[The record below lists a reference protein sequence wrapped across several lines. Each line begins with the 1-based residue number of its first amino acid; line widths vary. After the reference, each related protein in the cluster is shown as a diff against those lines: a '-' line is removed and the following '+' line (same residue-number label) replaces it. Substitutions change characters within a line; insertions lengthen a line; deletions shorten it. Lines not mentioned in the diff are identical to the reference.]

1 MLENMTAALLLFAFL
16 QTPQA
21 SQQVEHLEQTPVFRV
36 EVVAK
41 TAKAINYRH
50 RSGATTVDFKGTAML
65 PKARGEAKV
74 ESKQGYI
81 EIEVEFDNLEPA
93 TKHGKEYLT
102 YVLWAV
108 TPEGR
113 ATNLGEILLNGTK
126 SKLNVTTELQ
136 VFGLVVT
143 AEPYFAVTVPSDVI
157 VMENSVRRDT
167 LGKIEE
173 VDAKYELLQRGQYSR
188 LIGKEPLTIDPQN
201 PLELYEARRAIEI
214 SRNSGAAKY
223 AADTFEKAVKSLAQA
238 DAYLARKAGRRPV
251 TMMAREAVQ
260 TAEDA
265 RVIAIKRIEEE
276 RLARE
281 RQEAAEREA
290 RANAEAQAEAQ
301 RRAIAEAERKA
312 ESERRA
318 RAEAEKELADSKR
331 LAAELAAAQA
341 ARQQAEAEA
350 AKARALLEEQAA
362 KAAAEQARLDAD
374 RARQSAED
382 AERLRQQAE
391 KDRHDLR
398 ARLLNQF
405 NMILDTRDTERGLV
419 VNMGDVL
426 FDIAKYT
433 LRPVAR
439 EKLARLAG
447 IVISHPGLKL
457 ESEGHT
463 DSIGSDEY
471 NQKLSEQ
478 RAEAVREYLME
489 QGVPE
494 TSITALGFGK
504 TMPVVP
510 NDTAKGR
517 QQNRRVEIVISGE
530 VIGAKIGASRL

>member
-1 MLENMTAALLLFAFL
+1 MIAVALLSALL
-16 QTPQA
+16 QTQTAPR
-21 SQQVEHLEQTPVFRV
+21 VEHLEQTPVFRA

-50 RSGATTVDFKGTAML
+50 RSGATTIDFKGTSIL

-81 EIEVEFDNLEPA
+81 EIEVEFDNLDPA
-93 TKHGKEYLT
+93 SKHGNEYLT

-113 ATNLGEILLNGTK
+113 PSNLGEILLNGTK

-143 AEPYFAVTVPSDVI
+143 AEPYFAVTQPSDVI
-157 VMENSVRRDT
+157 VLENMVRKDT

-173 VDAKYELLQRGQYSR
+173 VDAKYELLQRGQYAN
-188 LIGKEPLTIDPQN
+188 LIGKEPLLVNALN

-214 SRNSGAAKY
+214 ARSSGAAKY
-223 AADTFEKAVKSLAQA
+223 ATETFDKSVKSLAQA
-238 DAYLARKAGRRPV
+238 EAYVARKAGRRPV
-251 TMMAREAVQ
+251 AMMAREAVQ
-260 TAEDA
+260 TAEDSRA
-265 RVIAIKRIEEE
+265 IAVKRIQEEN
-276 RLARE
+276 LARE
-281 RQEAAEREA
+281 RQEAADREA
-290 RANAEAQAEAQ
+290 RANAEAQAQTQ
-301 RRAIAEAERKA
+301 RRTLAEAERKA
-312 ESERRA
+312 EAERRA

-331 LAAELAAAQA
+331 LIAELAAAQA

-350 AKARALLEEQAA
+350 AKTRALLEEQAA
-362 KAAAEQARLDAD
+362 KAAAEQSRL
-374 RARQSAED
+374 E
-382 AERLRQQAE
+382 AERSRQLAEEAQRLREQAE

-398 ARLLNQF
+398 AKLLNQF
-405 NMILDTRDTERGLV
+405 NMILDTRDTDRGLV

-447 IVISHPGLKL
+447 IVISHPGLRL

-478 RAEAVREYLME
+478 RAEAVRAYLIE

-494 TSITALGFGK
+494 PAISSLGFGK
-504 TMPVVP
+504 TIPVAP
-510 NDTAKGR
+510 NETAKGR